1 MSLSEQEIIRR
12 EKLQKL
18 TEMGINAFP
27 ADEYKI
33 TDTTKSIKNDFAEG
47 KSVKIAGRLMSRR
60 IQGKASFAELQDSE
74 GRIQV
79 YFNRDEICTGEDK
92 TLYNEVYKHLL
103 DIGDIIGVE
112 GELFK
117 TQVGE
122 MTVMVKNFTL
132 LTKALR
138 PLPQPRTDEN
148 GVTHDAFNDPE
159 LRYRQRY
166 VDLTVNPH
174 VKEIFVKRTKLFNAM
189 RDFFNNAGYF
199 EVETPI
205 LQAIPGGAAARP
217 FITHHNALDI
227 PLYMRIANELYL
239 KRLIVGG
246 FDGVYEFSK
255 NFRNEGMDRTHNPE
269 FTAMEIYVAY
279 KDYNWMMDFT
289 EKLLEFCAISVNG
302 TPESQF
308 GEHTINWKAP
318 YPRVSMTEAIQ
329 KFTGFDITGK
339 TEDELREFA
348 KSIGIEVDETMGKG
362 KLIDEIFGEKCEGN
376 FIQPTFITD
385 YPIEMSPLTKKHRSK
400 EGLTERFE
408 LMVCGK
414 EIANAYSELNDPI
427 DQRERFESQMAL
439 SERGDD
445 EAMFIDQDFLRA
457 LEYGMPPTSGLGIG
471 MDRLIMF
478 LTNNASIQEVL
489 FFPQM
494 RPEKKV
500 TVIELGEDEKVI
512 LEILNSQS
520 EAMDLSIVK
529 EKSQLS
535 GKKWDKATKNLTKN
549 NLIKVEKIDEKLMI
563 ILI

>member
-148 GVTHDAFNDPE
+148 GVIHDAFNDPE

-189 RDFFNNAGYF
+189 REFFNNAGYF

-289 EKLLEFCAISVNG
+289 EKLLEFCAVSVNG
-302 TPESQF
+302 TSESQF

-339 TEDELREFA
+339 TEDELRDFA